1 MSDYGL
7 SRGSYK
13 TVRDT
18 APSVDGKLF
27 FILDYTVALADYSNI
42 GVNDDANTYFVMDPE
57 DWTPPEGRENEDWR
71 HLTALRHGGMAN
83 VLFLDGHVETLP
95 LDPQS
100 GEDLATHKYLRP
112 KSRLWRYKWDG
123 M

>member
-83 VLFLDGHVETLP
+83 VLFLDGHVESLP
-95 LDPQS
+95 YDPSTAEGYREGRFLREDNTRWQY
-100 GEDLATHKYLRP
+100 GEGL
-112 KSRLWRYKWDG
+112 
-123 M
+123 